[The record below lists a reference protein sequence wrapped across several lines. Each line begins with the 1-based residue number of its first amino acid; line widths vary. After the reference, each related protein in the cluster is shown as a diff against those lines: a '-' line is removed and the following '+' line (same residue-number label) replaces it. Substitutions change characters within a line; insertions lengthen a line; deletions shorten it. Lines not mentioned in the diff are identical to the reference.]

1 MKKILAIIALALAYC
16 AAANAQDHI
25 VTRSGDE
32 INGKV
37 LEVSSE
43 IIKYK
48 RADNPNGPVYVLDID
63 EVKSIQYENGTFE
76 DFGRKISI
84 PGPKDIPDS
93 YNYILNHPEVRY
105 ADIKHDYNPSYY
117 VPWEGDPYEPWIGG
131 VCSFLIPGLGQ
142 CVDGEWGRGLGIF
155 AANMGLGVL
164 ELIEFSA
171 IGYGAKVYNYDYYNG
186 SAYFSDN
193 SYLYGGSGA
202 LILTLIGHAA
212 LNIWNICDA
221 VRIAKVKNMFYQ
233 DFTGNL
239 SSVSMKLEP
248 NLALVPNVSGAVVPT
263 AGFSLSVKF

>member
-25 VTRSGDE
+25 VTRNGDE

-93 YNYILNHPEVRY
+93 YNF
-105 ADIKHDYNPSYY
+105 
-117 VPWEGDPYEPWIGG
+117 GG

-155 AANMGLGVL
+155 AANVGLGVL

-248 NLALVPNVSGAVVPT
+248 NLALVPSVSGAVVPT